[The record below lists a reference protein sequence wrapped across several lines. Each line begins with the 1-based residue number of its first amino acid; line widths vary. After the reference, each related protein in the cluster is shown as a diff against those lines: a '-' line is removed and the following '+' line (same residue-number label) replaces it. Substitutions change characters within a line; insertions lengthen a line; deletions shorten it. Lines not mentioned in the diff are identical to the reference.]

1 MKSLVSV
8 NSLPWLCI
16 CDFNEVLHLHEHI
29 GTGQRRRAQIQ
40 GFRDAMDV
48 CALANIGYHE
58 KPWTYE
64 KKTSGGGYCRVHL
77 DRALANSDWSTLFP
91 HARFIH
97 ETGASSDH
105 CPIRLQLEPVQV
117 TQRVQK
123 IFVYECYWERHDT
136 FGVSLEAMWSGSP
149 VSQSAMQLSKNLE
162 DLSVSLQ
169 QWSGANIGT
178 VSRRIKKLKKELAVM
193 QNDPQRLSPS
203 HA

>member
-48 CALANIGYHE
+48 CTLANIGYHG

-64 KKTSGGGYCRVHL
+64 KKTFGGGYCRVRL
-77 DRALANSDWSTLFP
+77 DRGLANSDWSTLFP

-105 CPIRLQLEPVQV
+105 GPISLQLESVQV

-123 IFVYECYWERHDT
+123 IFMYECYWERHDT
-136 FGVSLEAMWSGSP
+136 FGESLETMWSGRP
-149 VSQSAMQLSKNLE
+149 TSQSATQLITKLA
-162 DLSVSLQ
+162 DLSASLQ
-169 QWSGANIGT
+169 QWSGANIGS
-178 VSRRIKKLKKELAVM
+178 VSRRIKQLKNELAVL
-193 QNDPQRLSPS
+193 QNDPQ
-203 HA
+203 